1 LLSEACMKRPRG
13 WIALGLLGA
22 GGLWLALRPAPM
34 PPPSGDD
41 ALPAEAAAV
50 AIVTEAAEAPTS
62 PAPPAIANAAAA
74 PPAPQPPAAIR
85 KGDDPDA
92 PYAFAETP
100 EDLSER
106 VAEREELGSR
116 FARETA
122 DAPWT
127 VEAGRKVAELLAR
140 GNLPSGAL
148 RAVDCRQTICRFVLA
163 SSTNTTREV
172 GGLLQAARDFEEETW
187 IHPEKQGD
195 GTWRTEVFF
204 PKQGYRL
211 SGGGGRIDEVKRAT
225 SEPDQQRSSK
235 GG

>member
-1 LLSEACMKRPRG
+1 M
-13 WIALGLLGA
+13 ALGLLGA
-22 GGLWLALRPAPM
+22 GGLWLALRSAPEPSAEE
-34 PPPSGDD
+34 PPVAD
-41 ALPAEAAAV
+41 ATPIAAAV
-50 AIVTEAAEAPTS
+50 DNAETPGAPAVAAPAMEAPVA
-62 PAPPAIANAAAA
+62 PAPPARPDKVA
-74 PPAPQPPAAIR
+74 
-85 KGDDPDA
+85 DDPNA
-92 PYAFAETP
+92 PYAFKETP

-127 VEAGRKVAELLAR
+127 DEAGRKVAELLAR

-187 IHPEKQGD
+187 IHPEKQDD

-211 SGGGGRIDEVKRAT
+211 SGGGGRIDEAERAAG
-225 SEPDQQRSSK
+225 EPDQDRSSK